1 MRMWWCSARS
11 VERFRDTV
19 KLAHV
24 HAELAALTAARDRAI
39 VDPAG
44 IADLAA
50 ELRGVNEAIWTIAD
64 RLRECER
71 TGDFGAEF
79 ATGARSEYRNTD
91 RRAAIKRQ
99 INERL
104 RSESVEEKSDGA
116 NEAAEAAR

>member
-1 MRMWWCSARS
+1 VRMWWCSARS

-50 ELRGVNEAIWTIAD
+50 ELRGVNEAQWTIAD
-64 RLRECER
+64 RLRKCEW
-71 TGDFGAEF
+71 TGDFGAQLVDL
-79 ATGARSEYRNTD
+79 ARSE
-91 RRAAIKRQ
+91 
-99 INERL
+99 
-104 RSESVEEKSDGA
+104 
-116 NEAAEAAR
+116 